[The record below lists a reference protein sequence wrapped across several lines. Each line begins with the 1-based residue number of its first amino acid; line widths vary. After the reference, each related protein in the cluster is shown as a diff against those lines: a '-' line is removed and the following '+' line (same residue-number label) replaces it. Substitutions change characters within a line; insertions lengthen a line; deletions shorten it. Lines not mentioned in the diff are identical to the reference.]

1 VSDYIIKSAL
11 KKYLRDY
18 KWEFAL
24 GSDFSKAI
32 EMVDVQPTLDE
43 TEIIRKAFERVV
55 ERLKQQ
61 EEQYKARSQKCKELN
76 YPQGADKH
84 YGKACSYNHAIEIVK
99 EEGGIE

>member
-1 VSDYIIKSAL
+1 MSDYINKSAL
-11 KKYLRDY
+11 MKYLRDY

-43 TEIIRKAFERVV
+43 KEIIRKTFERVV
-55 ERLKQQ
+55 ERL
-61 EEQYKARSQKCKELN
+61 EENIVITWEHDYL
-76 YPQGADKH
+76 G
-84 YGKACSYNHAIEIVK
+84 GKKDAFMEAIEIIK